1 MELNVRVEGD
11 DAIADATDL
20 KDFLDTRGA
29 AGLEEVEMGRT
40 VHKEGEQGLGSFI
53 GNLVLKLVG
62 DESIKGVIA
71 LLNKWAEQHD
81 KRIHLP
87 NGVII
92 PPNTLSPE
100 QIVELATKLQAQS
113 VK

>member
-1 MELNVRVEGD
+1 MELSVMVEGED
-11 DAIADATDL
+11 TLTDAKSL
-20 KDFLDTRGA
+20 KDFLESRNA
-29 AGLEEVEMGRT
+29 KGLTEVEMSRT
-40 VHKEGEQGLGSFI
+40 VHKEGEQGLGSFL
-53 GNLVLKLVG
+53 GSLLLKLAGG
-62 DESIKGVIA
+62 DEVVKGIVS

-100 QIVELATKLQAQS
+100 QIVEIVTKIKDQA
-113 VK
+113 

>member
-1 MELNVRVEGD
+1 MELSVRIEG
-11 DAIADATDL
+11 ADAVTEAESL
-20 KDFLDTRGA
+20 KNFLENRSA
-29 AGLEEVEMGRT
+29 KGLTEVEMSRT

-53 GNLVLKLVG
+53 GSLLLKLAGG
-62 DESIKGVIA
+62 DEVVKGIVS

-92 PPNTLSPE
+92 PANTLSPE
-100 QIVELATKLQAQS
+100 QIVEIVNKL
-113 VK
+113 KDKP

>member
-1 MELNVRVEGD
+1 MELSIRVEGD
-11 DAIADATDL
+11 DPVSDAKSL
-20 KDFLDTRGA
+20 KDFLENRNA
-29 AGLEEVEMGRT
+29 NGLNGVEMSRT

-53 GNLVLKLVG
+53 GSLLLKLAGG
-62 DESIKGVIA
+62 DEVVKGIVS

-92 PPNTLSPE
+92 PAHTLSPE
-100 QIVELATKLQAQS
+100 QIVEMVTKLKDQS
-113 VK
+113 